1 MSIIAC
7 LICTFDRKYVDD
19 SADKKGIINWTV
31 EIISRIVLENL
42 TTFNVVDC
50 LVFKQTQK

>member
-1 MSIIAC
+1 MIEQVRRVLFS
-7 LICTFDRKYVDD
+7 
-19 SADKKGIINWTV
+19 WTV
-31 EIISRIVLENL
+31 EIISRIVLEDL